1 MVHGTWYMVN
11 DKMTIKQLSIFIE
24 NKGGTLIKVLDLLS
38 KAGIQIIASTVAD
51 TKDYG
56 IYRVLTNN
64 PAQAYLILKDAGINV
79 QLSEV
84 FALSIDD
91 QPGRAAETIK
101 EISDAG
107 VSILYLYSFLWKGKG
122 VLVFRADQSEKAKES
137 IMLNKLTFL
146 TDEDFRA

>member
-1 MVHGTWYMVN
+1 MVHCTWYMVN
-11 DKMTIKQLSIFIE
+11 DKMTTKQLSIFIE

-146 TDEDFRA
+146 TEEDFRA